1 MTRCCTVV
9 PLIPSHIKFCAGRLS
24 RHKSHTCMS
33 NDCINSLGVSVH
45 DNGAADFTWV
55 DLETLLVDK
64 KLKLVCLL
72 EHIVLRLSRRI
83 KRAGSGLYCS
93 VQDGRGGEAAGERF
107 LRPGWRSTLPFC
119 APCIL
124 STVSLDERT
133 VPSKQTHP

>member
-1 MTRCCTVV
+1 M
-9 PLIPSHIKFCAGRLS
+9 
-24 RHKSHTCMS
+24 
-33 NDCINSLGVSVH
+33 H

-93 VQDGRGGEAAGERF
+93 VQDGRGG
-107 LRPGWRSTLPFC
+107 GWRAVSPPGLALHLAVLC
-119 APCIL
+119 
-124 STVSLDERT
+124 TVHFVNGLT
-133 VPSKQTHP
+133 

>member
-9 PLIPSHIKFCAGRLS
+9 PLIPSHIKFCTGRLL

-72 EHIVLRLSRRI
+72 EHIVLRLRGSREHARQGI
-83 KRAGSGLYCS
+83 VLQCAAWKGC
-93 VQDGRGGEAAGERF
+93 GEQQQRAGERF
-107 LRPGWRSTLPFC
+107 LRARCRTLPF
-119 APCIL
+119 AVKRAAHFVT
-124 STVSLDERT
+124 S
-133 VPSKQTHP
+133 